1 MVSGSF
7 FFFLLFSHQP
17 KHPSI
22 LYIQCYLSLINTVS
36 TALRKHLFAVLNAK
50 LYIATNT
57 LISKQQNN
65 NNKMPTSVKQYY
77 DSEDDDE
84 TLATAIDDLSSL
96 ILYPTHSNQDIE
108 SFQDQMLDPTN
119 VRISQCQNTYFM
131 DGGVRFIS
139 V

>member
-1 MVSGSF
+1 M
-7 FFFLLFSHQP
+7 LFETHQ
-17 KHPSI
+17 
-22 LYIQCYLSLINTVS
+22 Y
-36 TALRKHLFAVLNAK
+36 
-50 LYIATNT
+50 ATNT
-57 LISKQQNN
+57 IISKQQTD
-65 NNKMPTSVKQYY
+65 NKMPTSVRYY

-108 SFQDQMLDPTN
+108 SFLDQMLDPTN